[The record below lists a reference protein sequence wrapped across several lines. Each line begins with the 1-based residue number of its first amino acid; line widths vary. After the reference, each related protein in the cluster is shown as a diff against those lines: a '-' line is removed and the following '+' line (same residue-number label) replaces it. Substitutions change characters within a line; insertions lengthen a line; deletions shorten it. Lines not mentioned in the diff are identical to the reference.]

1 MISTLARSAFLL
13 ILAGMVLAYAV
24 SAGTT
29 KPAEPQHDQTTERMY
44 S

>member
-1 MISTLARSAFLL
+1 MLSTLARSAFLL

-24 SAGTT
+24 SSGTSH
-29 KPAEPQHDQTTERMY
+29 PAEPRHDRANERMY